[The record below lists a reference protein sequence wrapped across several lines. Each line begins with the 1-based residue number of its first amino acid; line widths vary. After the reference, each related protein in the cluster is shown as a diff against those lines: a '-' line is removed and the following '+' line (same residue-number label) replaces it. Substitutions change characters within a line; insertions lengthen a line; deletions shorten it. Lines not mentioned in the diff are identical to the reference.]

1 MGLLTHPCRAAAAGV
16 ARLRFAVSSSATA
29 LLLFA
34 AAAVLWAADDPV
46 GAAAKPT
53 PPDAAAPAAEPP
65 PEMDPLSLNGACYV
79 CHVTFVKE
87 ELAKVHL
94 AEGISCAKCHGLSD
108 KHANDENIGATKP
121 DIVFSRD
128 KVDKSCEE
136 CHDTHD
142 APATKVLARFAER
155 KLSLQAPVICTD
167 CHGTHKI
174 DRSAET
180 QQLPVPAAA
189 PAPSPPAAGK

>member
-1 MGLLTHPCRAAAAGV
+1 M
-16 ARLRFAVSSSATA
+16 S
-29 LLLFA
+29 
-34 AAAVLWAADDPV
+34 AAAVLLWAAAVLAADDPV
-46 GAAAKPT
+46 PAT
-53 PPDAAAPAAEPP
+53 PPSPADASAPAEGP

-121 DIVFSRD
+121 DIVFARD
-128 KVDKSCEE
+128 KVDQACEE

-142 APATKVLARFAER
+142 APATKVLARFSQR
-155 KLSLQAPVICTD
+155 KLSLQKPVICTD
-167 CHGTHKI
+167 CHGTHMI
-174 DRSAET
+174 DLSAET
-180 QQLPVPAAA
+180 QQLAAPAVAPAQDPAAA
-189 PAPSPPAAGK
+189 GK